1 MHQVVNYIIVYIIYD
16 YMCAVYLATCYNVY
30 YLPLQSM
37 CYAPIWQHY
46 INDQALHS
54 QTLPLIQFTLVP

>member
-1 MHQVVNYIIVYIIYD
+1 MHQVVNY
-16 YMCAVYLATCYNVY
+16 MCAVYVATVHVTTCTILKI
-30 YLPLQSM
+30 LPLQSM